1 MSAKPF
7 LDTNIIVYAFS
18 TNDARSRKAEAL
30 IEDGGVISVQVLN
43 EFVHVLRRKQG
54 RDWQEIVDALDVL
67 RILLDAPAPVTVEL
81 HQTAIK
87 IARRQNFS
95 IYDSLIVA
103 AAQDTGCQVLYSED
117 FQHGQRVDQLTIR
130 NPFVEYRIP
139 VPML

>member
-103 AAQDTGCQVLYSED
+103 AAQHTGCQVLYSED

-130 NPFVEYRIP
+130 NPFVE
-139 VPML
+139 